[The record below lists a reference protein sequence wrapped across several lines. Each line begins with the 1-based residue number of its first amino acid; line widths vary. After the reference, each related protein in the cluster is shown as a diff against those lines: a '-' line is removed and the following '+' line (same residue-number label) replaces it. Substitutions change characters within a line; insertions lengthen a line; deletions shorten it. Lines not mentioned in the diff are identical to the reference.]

1 MQRGRRVLRPDADVE
16 VTLRQRVGEHAEQR
30 HPPLEHLHHGVELRD
45 VLEAVLR
52 QQARGAF
59 GQMRMEAIIQD
70 GLPVGAYT
78 FQATLSNGKRPDC
91 VLHMPNTPAGV
102 VIDAVRLCKLGLDRG
117 IGGQLDGP
125 SSYLM
130 KTPPIQ
136 YTDDQAHQMVE
147 EFIAGGKKLYE
158 GKGWCAYCHGWEGT
172 GAPSA
177 GRTPP
182 ADTDIKMPTNFADAA
197 WQAARSDGE
206 LFWVLIHGS
215 HGTDMVP
222 YMPQYITDK
231 EAWQIIAYIRTFGGT

>member
-1 MQRGRRVLRPDADVE
+1 MGMPGLIQEQTKGENLMQILWQTIPQSKILFFIGAVSFLSASVWAGSAGDLQPRVPPDR
-16 VTLRQRVGEHAEQR
+16 LEQAKSFINPF
-30 HPPLEHLHHGVELRD
+30 PP
-45 VLEAVLR
+45 
-52 QQARGAF
+52 
-59 GQMRMEAIIQD
+59 
-70 GLPVGAYT
+70 
-78 FQATLSNGKRPDC
+78 S
-91 VLHMPNTPAGV
+91 
-102 VIDAVRLCKLGLDRG
+102 
-117 IGGQLDGP
+117 
-125 SSYLM
+125 
-130 KTPPIQ
+130 
-136 YTDDQAHQMVE
+136 E
-147 EFIAGGKKLYE
+147 EFIASGKKLYE